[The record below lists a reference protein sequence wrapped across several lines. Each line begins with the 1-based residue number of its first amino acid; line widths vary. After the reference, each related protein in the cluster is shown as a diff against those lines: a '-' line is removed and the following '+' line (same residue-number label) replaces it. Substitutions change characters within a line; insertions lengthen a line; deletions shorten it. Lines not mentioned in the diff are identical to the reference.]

1 MYNIDLLRKEMKK
14 HNIDA
19 CIVPTAD
26 PHLSEYI
33 PDCYKLR
40 QWLCG
45 FTGSAGELVVT
56 KNDSGLW
63 TDGRYYIQAEMELSG
78 SETKLYK
85 ASEKETI
92 KIHEY
97 LVNRLNKNDRVGID
111 GKMFSK
117 SSADFLEKKLR
128 KKGIVLVN
136 DFDPS
141 VIWGNR
147 PPQPQGKAFILEKKY
162 AGESAQS
169 KINRIRSKMAEDKAD
184 YFIVSSLEEVMWLLN
199 IRGNDISYT
208 PVMLCYFMLGKKDAF
223 LYVDKEKLTEN
234 VKEYLT
240 KIGVNVKN
248 YNDIYYDVK
257 KLGKRETAVI
267 DFSKTNSFLIS
278 SVKCAVNDKK
288 SYIDIMKCIKNPVEI
303 ENIKKAYIKENV
315 ALIKSFYEIY
325 NSEKLTECTVSDII
339 EKNRKSQENYIS
351 PSFETIAAYG
361 KNAAMMHY
369 SPDRENDVEIKQ
381 SGMLL
386 IDTGAQ
392 FLEGTTD
399 TTRTLILGDITEE
412 EAENYTLVLKGNIA
426 LASAVFPYKTRCC
439 ELDALARNALWKKG
453 LDYRCSTGHG
463 VGHVLG
469 VHEGPVRI
477 SALCDL
483 VLKEGMTVTDE
494 PGVYKEDCY
503 GIRIENHLFV
513 KEKNNTEYGKF
524 LCFEPLNY
532 CPIGTEYLIKGL
544 LTEEEIC
551 YINDYNKKVAEL
563 YKEKMTE
570 EEYQWLKNY
579 ARKI

>member
-1 MYNIDLLRKEMKK
+1 MYSNIELLRKEMKK

-56 KNDSGLW
+56 KSESGLW
-63 TDGRYYIQAEMELSG
+63 TDGRYYIQAEMD
-78 SETKLYK
+78 
-85 ASEKETI
+85 
-92 KIHEY
+92 KIYEY
-97 LVNRLNKNDRVGID
+97 LVNSLKKNDRVGID

-117 SSADFLEKKLR
+117 SSADLLEKKLR
-128 KKGIVLVN
+128 KKGIVLIN

-141 VIWGNR
+141 VIWESR
-147 PPQPQGKAFILEKKY
+147 PPQPKGKAFILDEKY
-162 AGESAQS
+162 TGESAVS
-169 KINRIRSKMAEDKAD
+169 KINRVRSKMAEDKAE
-184 YFIVSSLEEVMWLLN
+184 YFITASLEEIMWLLN
-199 IRGNDISYT
+199 IRGSDIAHT
-208 PVMLCYFMLGKKDAF
+208 PVMLCYFMLSQKEAF
-223 LYVDKEKLTEN
+223 LYADQEKLTDD
-234 VKEYLT
+234 VKRYLT
-240 KIGVNVKN
+240 KLDVKIKN
-248 YNDIYYDVK
+248 YNDIYYDIK
-257 KLGKRETAVI
+257 KLGKRETAAI
-267 DFSKTNSFLIS
+267 DFSKTNSLLVDTI
-278 SVKCAVNDKK
+278 KCAVNDIK

-303 ENIKKAYIKENV
+303 ENIKKAYLKENV

-325 NSEKLTECTVSDII
+325 NTEKTLSECKVSDII
-339 EKNRKSQENYIS
+339 EKNRKSQENYLY

-369 SPDRENDVEIKQ
+369 SPDRDNDVKIKH

-392 FLEGTTD
+392 FPEGTTD

-426 LASAVFPYKTRCC
+426 LASAVFPYKTKCC

-463 VGHVLG
+463 VGHVLS

-477 SALCDL
+477 SAMCDL
-483 VLKEGMTVTDE
+483 VLEKGMTVTDE

-513 KEKNNTEYGKF
+513 KEKDNTEYGKF

-532 CPIGTEYLIKGL
+532 CPIGTKYLRKDL
-544 LTEEEIC
+544 LTQEEIC
-551 YINDYNKKVAEL
+551 YINDYNEKTVEL
-563 YKEKMTE
+563 YKEKMTA
-570 EEYQWLKNY
+570 EEYQWLKIY
-579 ARKI
+579 TEKL